1 MLAQPLFALHWF
13 LPLGLLGCRALRR
26 EHDAARDSRF
36 MSSASKKDRAI
47 YANVIA
53 SFAAGPNVAPEGS
66 LVAPMACP
74 VLGDKSI
81 IHRLRNLKMNDE
93 SSNTKSRKLATRL
106 MLGTAVLA
114 LPLTASVTYAESLA
128 PEPAALSAP
137 AAPTPLNAPVVTAL
151 AQATPEAP
159 EAPEAPEVEVEEE
172 VTIITVDPDTG
183 ETTTMDIKGDAK
195 KLKTIKLKGDKVM
208 VLREGEGEE
217 VDMAEIVAR
226 YGDEDVDFEELVK
239 RFEDEDGR
247 VKVVTRR
254 FADIDGDFDDLEKAE
269 KREIRR
275 QIEIIR
281 RENRLEEGEIEVI
294 IEEMRESLAEA
305 REAAEEARIQIKEM
319 AESEEWKAALKEGQS
334 RTIVTMSCDSSSD
347 DITST
352 VEREDGRTEVMIC
365 EKRVMA
371 QALKGLEQARA
382 AIARN
387 SEMGDEMRRE
397 ILKELDQQIDNW
409 GKDAR

>member
-1 MLAQPLFALHWF
+1 M
-13 LPLGLLGCRALRR
+13 
-26 EHDAARDSRF
+26 
-36 MSSASKKDRAI
+36 
-47 YANVIA
+47 
-53 SFAAGPNVAPEGS
+53 
-66 LVAPMACP
+66 
-74 VLGDKSI
+74 
-81 IHRLRNLKMNDE
+81 
-93 SSNTKSRKLATRL
+93 
-106 MLGTAVLA
+106 LA

-128 PEPAALSAP
+128 PEPAALAAP

-172 VTIITVDPDTG
+172 VMIITVAPDTG
-183 ETTTMDIKGDAK
+183 EATTMDIKGDAK

-226 YGDEDVDFEELVK
+226 YGDKDVDFEELVK
-239 RFEDEDGR
+239 RFKDEDGR
-247 VKVVTRR
+247 IKIVTKR
-254 FADIDGDFDDLEKAE
+254 FADIDGDFDDLEKLE

-281 RENRLEEGEIEVI
+281 RENRLEEGEIEAI

-352 VEREDGRTEVMIC
+352 VERDDGRTEVMIC

-397 ILKELDQQIDNW
+397 ILKELDQQIERAMQVMNLPP
-409 GKDAR
+409 GKIRRPHPGRARR